1 LPGRSKRRSQTPS
14 LSVFVRVLCFFL
26 LLSFFLFPLPQ
37 QIDADSLLH
46 SGQYAQ
52 SLRHNTHNAH
62 NAHTHIHR
70 RPNRENNKRATQPAQ
85 KTWLFLSAFFP
96 PFPFLS
102 RREPEKGPEANRPE
116 QNKKE
121 HADYKKRNGAVVM
134 TTTFL

>member
-1 LPGRSKRRSQTPS
+1 MFWPGRSKRRSQTPS
-14 LSVFVRVLCFFL
+14 ISVFVRVLCFFL

-70 RPNRENNKRATQPAQ
+70 RPNLERTIREPRSQHKKPGSF
-85 KTWLFLSAFFP
+85 FLLSFR
-96 PFPFLS
+96 PFPFFHAGSLK
-102 RREPEKGPEANRPE
+102 KGRKQIDQNRT
-116 QNKKE
+116 KKNMQITRS
-121 HADYKKRNGAVVM
+121 ATA
-134 TTTFL
+134 LWL